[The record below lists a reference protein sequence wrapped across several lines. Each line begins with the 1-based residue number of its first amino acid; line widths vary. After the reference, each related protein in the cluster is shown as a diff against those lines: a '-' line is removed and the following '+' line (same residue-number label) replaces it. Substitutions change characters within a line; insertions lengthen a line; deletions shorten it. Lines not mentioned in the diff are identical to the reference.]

1 MACPGFDCVRPKQCQ
16 RASRLACVVNMYDT
30 DHIFSTPGLYEKEHA
45 AGFRSESQKLSSI
58 KIHTNRRDTTPP
70 SSANDIALP
79 TLPPGH
85 LYHEV
90 QHTSFRLQRDH
101 WRYRRRQQHTKPSC
115 FSRHN
120 TQFENHITRQPS
132 NSNMAPLQPRISAA
146 PSEDCLTERIAKAI

>member
-1 MACPGFDCVRPKQCQ
+1 MACPGCDCARPKQCQ

-30 DHIFSTPGLYEKEHA
+30 DHIFTAPGLYEKEHA

-58 KIHTNRRDTTPP
+58 KIHTDRRDTTPL

-79 TLPPGH
+79 TFPPGH

-101 WRYRRRQQHTKPSC
+101 GRYRRRQQHTKPSH
-115 FSRHN
+115 FTRHN
-120 TQFENHITRQPS
+120 TQFENHITCQPS
-132 NSNMAPLQPRISAA
+132 NSNMAPLQPRLSTTS
-146 PSEDCLTERIAKAI
+146 SEDCLTERIAKAI

>member
-1 MACPGFDCVRPKQCQ
+1 MACPGFNCVRPKQCQ

-30 DHIFSTPGLYEKEHA
+30 DHIFSAPGLYEKEHA
-45 AGFRSESQKLSSI
+45 TGFRSESQKLSSI
-58 KIHTNRRDTTPP
+58 NIHTDRRETTPL

-101 WRYRRRQQHTKPSC
+101 WSYCRRQQHTKPSY

-120 TQFENHITRQPS
+120 TQFKNHITRQPS
-132 NSNMAPLQPRISAA
+132 NSNMAPLQSRISAA
-146 PSEDCLTERIAKAI
+146 PSEDCLAKRIAKAI